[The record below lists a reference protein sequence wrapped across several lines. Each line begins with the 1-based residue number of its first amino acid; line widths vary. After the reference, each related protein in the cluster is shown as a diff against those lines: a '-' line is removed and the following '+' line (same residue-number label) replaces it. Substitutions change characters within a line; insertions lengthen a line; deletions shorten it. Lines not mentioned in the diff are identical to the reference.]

1 MKTTKIN
8 LAKIAM
14 IALTMT
20 MGIYFLFATQIT
32 ILGIT
37 MTTVMFACAA
47 SFARCTRKTT
57 R

>member
-14 IALTMT
+14 IALTLT

-47 SFARCTRKTT
+47 SFARYTRKTT